1 MRKTIMIFGI
11 SSFVGSNLAE
21 ALKDEFRIVGTYHKT
36 PVTIPGVT
44 CYPCDVLKK
53 DYVAKL
59 IAIVK
64 PDFTIYAVGL
74 SSLMECKL
82 RPKLSDALNSNGAA
96 NVCSSSERV
105 RSKFVFLS
113 SGFVH
118 SGENNLFTE
127 GDTPFPA
134 TAYGTSLSSTEFYVQ
149 RSCLNYLILRCG
161 ILYGRS
167 YRATHQNWF
176 EYLERSL
183 TRAEKFTADD
193 SVKSGFLDVH
203 IVANILKKAL
213 KDNVTNRL
221 MHVSSGDIMTRFQFA
236 RSYAKAFRLDESLV
250 QGKMIPFP
258 TERKGKEGEEF
269 AFHLS
274 TSNVEEYLGTK
285 MPTIEESLA
294 FTQSRFDQ
302 LSAKNS

>member
-1 MRKTIMIFGI
+1 MIFGI

-21 ALKDEFRIVGTYHKT
+21 VLKDEFRIVGTYHKT
-36 PVTIPGVT
+36 PVSISGVT

-59 IAIVK
+59 LAIVK

-74 SSLMECKL
+74 SSLTECKL

-105 RSKFVFLS
+105 RSKFVLLS

-118 SGENNLFTE
+118 SGDDQLFSE
-127 GDTPFPA
+127 GDTPFSS

-167 YRATHQNWF
+167 FSSAHGNWF
-176 EYLERSL
+176 EYLEKSL
-183 TRAEKFTADD
+183 ARGEKFTADD
-193 SVKSGFLDVH
+193 SVKSGFLDVQ
-203 IVANILKKAL
+203 IVGKILKKAL
-213 KDNVTNRL
+213 IDNVTNRL
-221 MHVSSGDIMTRFQFA
+221 MHVSSGDSMTRFHFA
-236 RSYAKAFRLDESLV
+236 RAYAKFFRFDESLV
-250 QGKMIPFP
+250 QSKMMNFP
-258 TERKGKEGEEF
+258 TERKGKEGQEYSFRLNTNNMEEF
-269 AFHLS
+269 
-274 TSNVEEYLGTK
+274 LGTK

-294 FTQSRFDQ
+294 FTQSRFDP